1 MKPSIAAALL
11 FATACASASRGGE
24 DEAAPEPLRLCIEN
38 ATAAYGAI
46 TARAGLVR
54 YDVMPGQTECKR
66 LGTIGPVDLRAT
78 TIGGGA
84 AGPRRYAA
92 TLQTA
97 GYRCWH
103 WRLSDSPASA
113 TDLGPCPSEFQRV
126 ENDTTATDSAA
137 AAPR

>member
-1 MKPSIAAALL
+1 MKRSIAAVLL
-11 FATACASASRGGE
+11 FATACASASRGSE
-24 DEAAPEPLRLCIEN
+24 DEAPPEPLRLCIEN

-103 WRLSDSPASA
+103 WRLTDSAASA
-113 TDLGPCPSEFQRV
+113 TDLGPCQSEFQEV
-126 ENDTTATDSAA
+126 ADDTIPADSSGGVS
-137 AAPR
+137 R